1 MLRIAVLQY
10 SAASIQRPVLLH
22 TTLAAGCWLLNT
34 QALSA
39 KRVWESRVW
48 LLFGERIDP
57 TRSVDA
63 LRQESHELML
73 MISSSITTAQRRAQQ
88 VG

>member
-1 MLRIAVLQY
+1 M
-10 SAASIQRPVLLH
+10 SADLPEL
-22 TTLAAGCWLLNT
+22 
-34 QALSA
+34 
-39 KRVWESRVW
+39 KESRVW

-57 TRSVDA
+57 TRRVDA

-88 VG
+88 GG